1 MGFRAKRQNYL
12 TKVYSLETPDYIQV
26 TGVGDLT
33 KIDIRAGDTGGELDP
48 HGGELGPDARTGSH

>member
-1 MGFRAKRQNYL
+1 MGFCAKQQSHL

-33 KIDIRAGDTGGELDP
+33 KIDIKDGDSGGELDP
-48 HGGELGPDARTGSH
+48 HGGELSPDARTAFH